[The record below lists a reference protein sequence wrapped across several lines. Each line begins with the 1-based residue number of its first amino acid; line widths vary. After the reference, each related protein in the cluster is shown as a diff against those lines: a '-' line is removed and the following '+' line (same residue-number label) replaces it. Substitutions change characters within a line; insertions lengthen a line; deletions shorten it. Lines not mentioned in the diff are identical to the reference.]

1 MVRPLIVVV
10 LFSASALAQIRGV
23 PPSVTSVTT
32 APDGR
37 PVFRG
42 VPPSVMSLG
51 PEGFGPP
58 LSSSPKFLQPKF
70 SHRGIVP
77 IWFPMFYAV
86 PYVLVE
92 RERVIEREVPVE
104 FAREEELSRRRARR
118 ITEEDPPLREEEEE
132 DQDQPAARLATP
144 APEPLREIAP
154 TLLVFRD
161 GSRREVRNFAIV
173 GDALLVFAP
182 DPARKILLAELDLD
196 ATSTANEARGIAFVL
211 PE

>member
-10 LFSASALAQIRGV
+10 LFGAAAVAQIRGV
-23 PPSVTSVTT
+23 PPSVTSITT

-51 PEGFGPP
+51 PEGFGPS
-58 LSSSPKFLQPKF
+58 LSSSRFSQHKF
-70 SHRGIVP
+70 SHRGIIPV
-77 IWFPMFYAV
+77 WFPMFYAV

-104 FAREEELSRRRARR
+104 VEAEEPRPRRSPRRSRQEEAAESEDDDELLSAAPVRTREPEA
-118 ITEEDPPLREEEEE
+118 PREF
-132 DQDQPAARLATP
+132 
-144 APEPLREIAP
+144 AP

-161 GSRREVRNFAIV
+161 GSRSEVRNFAIV

-182 DPARKILLAELDLD
+182 DAARKVLLAELDLE
-196 ATSTANEARGIAFVL
+196 ATRAVNEARGLAFVV